1 MKFMVKGKTT
11 LITGGAGF
19 IGSHLAEK
27 LVRAGDKVFVL
38 DNLSTGSLDNI
49 RHLMPLKNFVF
60 KRGSVLNRSIVRKMT
75 ACADEVYHLAAA
87 VGVQTIMDKPL
98 DSLILNTKGTENV
111 LEAGEKRKI
120 PIMLFS
126 TSEIY
131 GKNTKLP
138 FHEEDDRVYG
148 SAYNY
153 RWGYAFSKGV
163 DEFLGLA
170 YFREKGMPVRI
181 VRLFNVIGPRQ
192 TGEYGMVVPRFIRQA
207 LAGELITVHGTG
219 RQTRSFADVD
229 DIIDA
234 LIKIMHHP
242 KSRGEIYNL
251 GSDEEIS
258 INNLAK
264 KVLKLTQSSSK
275 IAYIPHNKVYGMG
288 FEDMQ
293 RRRPDISKV
302 KKLIHYT
309 PRHSLDDTIKRIIVH
324 EQKR

>member
-1 MKFMVKGKTT
+1 MGKQKTVF
-11 LITGGAGF
+11 ITGGAGF

-27 LVRAGDKVFVL
+27 LLAQGKKVFVL
-38 DNLSTGSLDNI
+38 DNFSTGRLENI
-49 RHLMPLKNFVF
+49 KHLTSGKNFVF
-60 KRGSVLNRSIVRKMT
+60 KKGSVLNKSLVRRM
-75 ACADEVYHLAAA
+75 AMGVDEIYHLAAA

-98 DSLILNTKGTENV
+98 DSLILNIRGTENI
-111 LEAGEKRKI
+111 LEAGEERKT
-120 PIMLFS
+120 PIMLVS

-131 GKNTKLP
+131 GKNKKLP

-153 RWGYAFSKGV
+153 RWGYALSKGI

-207 LAGELITVHGTG
+207 LRGESITIHGTG
-219 RQTRSFADVD
+219 RQTRTFADID
-229 DIIDA
+229 DITSA
-234 LIKIMHHP
+234 LIKIMSHP

-258 INNLAK
+258 ITNLAK
-264 KVLKLTQSSSK
+264 KVLRLTESSSK
-275 IAYIPHNKVYGMG
+275 VLYIPHDQVYGKG

-293 RRRPDISKV
+293 HRRPDISKV
-302 KKLIHYT
+302 KKLINYRPKHF
-309 PRHSLDDTIKRIIVH
+309 LDNTIRRIIAH
-324 EQKR
+324 EKRG